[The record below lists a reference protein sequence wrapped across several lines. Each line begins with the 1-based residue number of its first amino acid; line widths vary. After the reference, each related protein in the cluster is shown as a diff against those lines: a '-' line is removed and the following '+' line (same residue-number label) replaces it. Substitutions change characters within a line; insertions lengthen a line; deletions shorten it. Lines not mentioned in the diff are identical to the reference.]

1 MAEVEAAAECFLVS
15 GCEAILAIGG
25 GSVIDCAK
33 VAGARAVKRDLPVGK
48 MSGMLKIHKKL
59 PLLLAVPT
67 TAGTGSEVTLAAV
80 ITDETCHYK
89 HAVMDYCL
97 IPRYAFLDPGL
108 SCSLPPDMTAYSG
121 MDAMTHAVEA
131 YCNRFCSPKMK
142 AHAMKAVSLIGA
154 NLLTAYREPANK
166 AARMNMLTGS
176 YEAGIAF
183 TNAYVGYVHAI
194 AHGIGGLYHVPH
206 GEANA
211 ILLPKVLAAYGSA
224 VYEPLARL
232 ERKVRAAGEAGEGSA
247 HVRSRAGEG
256 SANVRSRMERKV
268 CASGAEDGN
277 SKETDAVLAEAFIE
291 RIRRMNRSMGIPEQ
305 LAMLRK
311 EDVPELAAR
320 ALKEGNPNYPVPVI
334 WEEEQ
339 MRAFLM
345 EQVPK

>member
-1 MAEVEAAAECFLVS
+1 
-15 GCEAILAIGG
+15 
-25 GSVIDCAK
+25 
-33 VAGARAVKRDLPVGK
+33 
-48 MSGMLKIHKKL
+48 
-59 PLLLAVPT
+59 
-67 TAGTGSEVTLAAV
+67 
-80 ITDETCHYK
+80 
-89 HAVMDYCL
+89 
-97 IPRYAFLDPGL
+97 
-108 SCSLPPDMTAYSG
+108 
-121 MDAMTHAVEA
+121 
-131 YCNRFCSPKMK
+131 
-142 AHAMKAVSLIGA
+142 
-154 NLLTAYREPANK
+154 
-166 AARMNMLTGS
+166 MNMLTGS

-183 TNAYVGYVHAI
+183 TNAYVGYVHAV

-232 ERKVRAAGEAGEGSA
+232 ERKMRVSGGKPEREERMSGAG
-247 HVRSRAGEG
+247 
-256 SANVRSRMERKV
+256 MERKV

-305 LAMLRK
+305 LVMLRK